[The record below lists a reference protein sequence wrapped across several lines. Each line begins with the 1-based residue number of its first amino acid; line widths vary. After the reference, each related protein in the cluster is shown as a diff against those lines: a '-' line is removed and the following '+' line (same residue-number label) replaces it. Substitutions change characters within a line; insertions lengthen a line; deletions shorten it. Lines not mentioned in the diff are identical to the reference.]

1 MYRLWCFAICILL
14 GLDEISSAYAGP
26 NGEYLP
32 AGSAQIESKFDY
44 QSGKEDGT
52 FYLSVKMPG
61 SYATARI
68 RCNLRFGKYSVFK
81 MDRRIS
87 NTGITQYV
95 FGKFHVPMKHL
106 LDEMETKPFPYFDA
120 HCKTG
125 QIVVATHLTANIVG
139 VPPSVFVQSVEQNEK
154 GNIKSLTLGTAGR
167 PLLNHPNP
175 RIGRSEISAIDKD
188 HPFYTCAIYS
198 EGGLVVIAEAHR
210 EYEGDVPGK
219 LKIKLDRAIVRF
231 DGMQCQLGGVD
242 IN

>member
-1 MYRLWCFAICILL
+1 MYRLWCFAICIQL
-14 GLDEISSAYAGP
+14 GLDGISSAYAGP

-32 AGSAQIESKFDY
+32 AGSAQIDSRFDY
-44 QSGKEDGT
+44 QSGEEGGT

-68 RCNLRFGKYSVFK
+68 RCNLRFGKYSAFK

-87 NTGITQYV
+87 NTGITPYV
-95 FGKFHVPMKHL
+95 FGKLHVPMKHVL
-106 LDEMETKPFPYFDA
+106 GKMKINHFLYYDA
-120 HCKTG
+120 HCKMG
-125 QIVVATHLTANIVG
+125 QIVGATHLTANIVG

-154 GNIKSLTLGTAGR
+154 GNIQSLTLGTAGR

-175 RIGRSEISAIDKD
+175 RIGGSEISAINKD
-188 HPFYTCAIYS
+188 HSFYTCAIYS
-198 EGGLVVIAEAHR
+198 EGGLVSIAEAHR

-219 LKIKLDRAIVRF
+219 LKIKFDRAIVRF
-231 DGMQCQLGGVD
+231 DGMQCQHGGFD